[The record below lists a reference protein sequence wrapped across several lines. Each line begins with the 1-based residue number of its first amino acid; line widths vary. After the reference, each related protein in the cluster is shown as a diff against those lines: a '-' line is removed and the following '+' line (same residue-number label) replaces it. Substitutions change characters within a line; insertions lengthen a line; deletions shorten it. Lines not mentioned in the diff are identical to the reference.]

1 MKKILAIFAHPD
13 DEVLGCGGTLIK
25 RFNDGDKIKIIILS
39 NGCDSR
45 NDSGKEEIKKRI
57 KGCKDACKILGAQS
71 LSIGDFPDNK
81 FDSITL
87 LDIIK
92 FLEKEI
98 KSFVPDEIFTHFSFD
113 LNVDHRITC
122 QAVKTIFRPMFIK
135 ENLKI
140 YECEVLSSTD
150 WVQNSKHVFVP
161 NHYENITKYL
171 NTKNKALKCYNFEMR
186 KFPHSRSYEALTNL
200 AKFRGMHSGF
210 EMSESFIISFSRN

>member
-25 RFNDGDKIKIIILS
+25 RFNNGDKIKIIILS

-57 KGCKDACKILGAQS
+57 KSCKEACKILGAQS
-71 LSIGDFPDNK
+71 VSIANFPDNK
-81 FDSITL
+81 FDSVAL

-92 FLEKEI
+92 YLEKEI
-98 KSFVPDEIFTHFSFD
+98 KNFVPDEIFTHFSLD
-113 LNVDHRITC
+113 LNIDHRITC
-122 QAVKTIFRPMFIK
+122 QAVKTIFRPMFVK
-135 ENLKI
+135 EKSTI

-161 NHYENITKYL
+161 NHYENISKFL
-171 NTKNKALKCYNFEMR
+171 NIKKKALKCYNYEMR
-186 KFPHSRSYEALTNL
+186 EFPHSRSYEAINNL
-200 AKFRGMHSGF
+200 ARFRGMHSGF